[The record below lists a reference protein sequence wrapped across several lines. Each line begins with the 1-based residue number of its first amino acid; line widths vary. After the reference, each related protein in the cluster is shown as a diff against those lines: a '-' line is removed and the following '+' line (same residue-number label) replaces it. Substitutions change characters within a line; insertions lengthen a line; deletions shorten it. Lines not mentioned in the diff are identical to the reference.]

1 MTEQTN
7 TPKLRFPEFSE
18 EWENKSITDDFSII
32 DGDRGKHYPS
42 SKDLLKK
49 GDCIFL
55 SAENITKK
63 GWSFK
68 NLKFITRKKDISMG
82 KGKLKLNDLILTT
95 RGTVGNVVRYHEEI
109 PFQDMRIN
117 SGMVILRTIQPSQ
130 FFLTLFTSNF
140 MKRFLNKVTVQ
151 SAQPH
156 LTVATIK
163 TMKFFIPKSI
173 KEQEKIGTFFSKL
186 DRQIELEEKK
196 LELLEQQKCGYMQK
210 IFSQELRFKDESGND
225 YPEWKE
231 RKFSELLSYSSN
243 GVDKKINKNHD
254 IAYMVN
260 YMDVFNKTKLNTKN
274 RDLLMETT
282 ATKIQKEK
290 NNLKKGDILFTP
302 SSETREDIAKS
313 TVVFEDLD
321 NTVYSYHLIR
331 LRPLDSNIFSLKYSN
346 YLSEQNFISKQFR
359 RLAQGAQRYTLTKE
373 HFENIRLNLPHITE
387 QEKIGDFFSKLDEVI
402 NKQSQKI
409 DELKLRKQGFLQ
421 KMFI

>member
-1 MTEQTN
+1 MTNEVKN
-7 TPKLRFPEFSE
+7 VPELRFLEFE
-18 EWENKSITDDFSII
+18 ENWSYK
-32 DGDRGKHYPS
+32 KL
-42 SKDLLKK
+42 KDLLKVHSGRDYKHLEPGEIPVYGTGGYMLGVSDYLSNDDAIGIGRK
-49 GDCIFL
+49 GTINKPYLLKSPFWTVDTLFYCTPREEVNLYFL
-55 SAENITKK
+55 LSLFKKINWKKYDESTGVPSLSKVNIE
-63 GWSFK
+63 
-68 NLKFITRKKDISMG
+68 
-82 KGKLKLNDLILTT
+82 KLKVYSCEL
-95 RGTVGNVVRYHEEI
+95 EE
-109 PFQDMRIN
+109 QR
-117 SGMVILRTIQPSQ
+117 
-130 FFLTLFTSNF
+130 
-140 MKRFLNKVTVQ
+140 
-151 SAQPH
+151 
-156 LTVATIK
+156 
-163 TMKFFIPKSI
+163 
-173 KEQEKIGTFFSKL
+173 KIGDFFSKL
-186 DRQIELEEKK
+186 DRQIELEEQK
-196 LELLEQQKCGYMQK
+196 LEKLKEQKKGYMQQ
-210 IFSQELRFKDESGND
+210 IFSQELRFKDESEND

-231 RKFSELLSYSSN
+231 RKFSELLNYSSN

-260 YMDVFNKTKLNTKN
+260 YMDVFKKTKLNTKN
-274 RDLLMETT
+274 RDLLMEIT
-282 ATKIQKEK
+282 ATKVQKEK

-373 HFENIRLNLPHITE
+373 YFENIKLNLPHIKE

-421 KMFI
+421 KMFV

>member
-1 MTEQTN
+1 MTNEVKN
-7 TPKLRFPEFSE
+7 VPELRFSDFSD
-18 EWENKSITDDFSII
+18 EWEEK
-32 DGDRGKHYPS
+32 KLE
-42 SKDLLKK
+42 DLLKFNNGINASK
-49 GDCIFL
+49 EQYG
-55 SAENITKK
+55 T
-63 GWSFK
+63 GM
-68 NLKFITRKKDISMG
+68 KFINVLDILNTNFITYDKIIGRVNVSKAIENRNKVEYGDILFLRSSETREDVGMCNVYLDKEKHSLYGGFIIRGKKIGEYS
-82 KGKLKLNDLILTT
+82 
-95 RGTVGNVVRYHEEI
+95 
-109 PFQDMRIN
+109 P
-117 SGMVILRTIQPSQ
+117 
-130 FFLTLFTSNF
+130 FFLKIL
-140 MKRFLNKVTVQ
+140 LNNSK
-151 SAQPH
+151 AR
-156 LTVATIK
+156 
-163 TMKFFIPKSI
+163 KSI
-173 KEQEKIGTFFSKL
+173 SSLAGGSTRFNVSQDILKVVGILVPKMNEQIKIGEFFSKL
-186 DRQIELEEKK
+186 DQQIELEEKK
-196 LELLEQQKCGYMQK
+196 LSLLEEQKKGYMQK
-210 IFSQELRFKDESGND
+210 IFSQELRFKDENGED

-260 YMDVFNKTKLNTKN
+260 YMDVFKKTKLNTKN
-274 RDLLMETT
+274 RDLLMEIT

-373 HFENIRLNLPHITE
+373 YFENIKLNLPHIKE

-421 KMFI
+421 KMFV